1 MAMEEE
7 GRENIAL
14 QDSGGGD
21 VKWIGELA
29 IDIDP
34 TRRVVIED
42 TDGIN
47 DRASLC
53 FDLARNGITS
63 TI

>member
-14 QDSGGGD
+14 QDFGGGD
-21 VKWIGELA
+21 VEWIGELA

>member
-14 QDSGGGD
+14 QDFGGGD
-21 VKWIGELA
+21 VEWIGELA

-34 TRRVVIED
+34 TRSRHR
-42 TDGIN
+42 GH
-47 DRASLC
+47 
-53 FDLARNGITS
+53 GWH
-63 TI
+63 

>member
-21 VKWIGELA
+21 VEWIGELA

-53 FDLARNGITS
+53 FAT
-63 TI
+63 